1 MKRSIA
7 IIISAIVLITGFS
20 TTAQAE
26 SPAVLKARMAK
37 RLPQVVS
44 ILKSGAAGEN
54 NKGYLTVRGSLSAK
68 DAAAVKAENADR
80 KAVYTII
87 AKKTKSSVSAV
98 GKTRAASIRKS
109 AAKGTWIQL
118 ASGAWKKS

>member
-1 MKRSIA
+1 
-7 IIISAIVLITGFS
+7 
-20 TTAQAE
+20 
-26 SPAVLKARMAK
+26 
-37 RLPQVVS
+37 
-44 ILKSGAAGEN
+44 
-54 NKGYLTVRGSLSAK
+54 
-68 DAAAVKAENADR
+68 DR